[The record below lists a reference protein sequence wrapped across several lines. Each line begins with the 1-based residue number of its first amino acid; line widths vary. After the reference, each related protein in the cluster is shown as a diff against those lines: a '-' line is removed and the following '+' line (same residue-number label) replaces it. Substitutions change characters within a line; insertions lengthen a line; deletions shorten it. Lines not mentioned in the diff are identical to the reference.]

1 MSEEPAL
8 QLWSVGKSF
17 GVFRKQEVLRG
28 VSIRVERGECYGLA
42 GPNGAGKTTLIRLL
56 LGLAAPDMGEVRL
69 FGMRPDTPDV
79 RARVGFVPEAAE
91 LPPAASPRALVRRF
105 ARLRGLREAEQQGME
120 QLDRMGMAELLDRPA
135 NKLSK
140 GEKQRTLLALA
151 MLGDPQLLV
160 LDEPT
165 DGLDPLG
172 RALVRRVLREEQA
185 RGRTV
190 FLNSHLLSETE
201 RICTRVGIL
210 HRGQLVREHAVQQVE
225 SAAGS
230 SAIVLSDPP
239 PVGLPGIRAAPSLQG
254 QATESEGSTVL
265 VDHDDVAQ
273 LNAALDRLRGAGAQI
288 VEVRRVREDLEAS
301 FEAAVSGP
309 GQTPPDPGPQPP
321 EPLPSPRDP
330 FRGARAT
337 MRVAQ
342 EIAADLAARKVGW
355 FALIIGLV
363 VFGFFLWGLHNDVVK
378 GAAATV
384 RQFGGPGGMADEAT
398 MGHWVGRWTAGF
410 VYWALLPGS
419 VIFASMFA
427 PPLLDPRRTILLLAQ
442 PVSRGDL
449 ASALFFTVNAMVLGE
464 YLFLVALLYGGIRW
478 MGVAVSPLFLCLVAP
493 LLVAFA
499 ALYAVALAMTYGV
512 RSGVAS
518 GGIAFLI
525 FLVATI
531 TQAAS
536 VANPEYKVLALGA
549 ALLPRLVGLAEQA
562 VRLGGGEAARAA
574 PFVLTAAIGV
584 GVFLVALVAARR
596 SEQ

>member
-17 GVFRKQEVLRG
+17 GVFRKHEVLRG

-56 LGLAAPDMGEVRL
+56 LGLAAPDTGEVRL
-69 FGMRPDTPDV
+69 FAMRPDTPDV

-91 LPPAASPRALVRRF
+91 LPPAASPRSLVRRF
-105 ARLRGLREAEQQGME
+105 ARLRGLREAEQRGME
-120 QLDRMGMAELLDRPA
+120 ELDRMGMAELLDRPA

-210 HRGQLVREHAVQQVE
+210 HRGQLVREHAVPSTQ
-225 SAAGS
+225 STAGS
-230 SAIVLSDPP
+230 SAVVLSDPP
-239 PVGLPGIRAAPSLQG
+239 PRDLPGIRAAPSLLG

-265 VDHDDVAQ
+265 VDHDDVLQ
-273 LNAALDRLRGAGAQI
+273 LNAALDRLRAAGAQI

-309 GQTPPDPGPQPP
+309 GQAPPDPGPQPR
-321 EPLPSPRDP
+321 EPLPPPRDP
-330 FRGARAT
+330 FRGVRAT

-342 EIAADLAARKVGW
+342 EFAADLAARKVGW
-355 FALIIGLV
+355 FALIIGLL

-398 MGHWVGRWTAGF
+398 MGHWVGRWTGGF

-449 ASALFFTVNAMVLGE
+449 ASALFLTVNAMVLGE
-464 YLFLVALLYGGIRW
+464 YLFLVALLYAGIRW

-493 LLVAFA
+493 LSVAFA

-536 VANPEYKVLALGA
+536 VANPEYKVLALEA
-549 ALLPRLVGLAEQA
+549 ALLPRLIGLAEQA
-562 VRLGGGEAARAA
+562 ARLGGGEAPRAT
-574 PFVLTAAIGV
+574 PFVLTAAIGA
-584 GVFLVALVAARR
+584 GIFLVALVAARR

>member
-1 MSEEPAL
+1 MSEAPAL
-8 QLWSVGKSF
+8 QLWSVRKSF
-17 GVFRKQEVLRG
+17 GVFRKREVLHG

-56 LGLAAPDMGEVRL
+56 LGLSTPDAGEVRL
-69 FGMRPDTPDV
+69 FGMRPDTPEV

-105 ARLRGLREAEQQGME
+105 ARLRGLRNAEQQGLA
-120 QLDRMGMAELLDRPA
+120 QLDRLGMAELLDRPA
-135 NKLSK
+135 SKFSK

-151 MLGDPQLLV
+151 LLGEAQLLV

-172 RALVRRVLREEQA
+172 RALVRRVLREERA

-201 RICTRVGIL
+201 RICSRVGIL
-210 HRGQLVREHAVQQVE
+210 HRGQLVREHTVQSIE

-230 SAIVLSDPP
+230 SAIVLSHPP
-239 PVGLPGIRAAPSLQG
+239 PAGVAGIRAAPSLQG
-254 QATESEGSTVL
+254 QATESDGATVL

-273 LNAALDRLRGAGAQI
+273 LNAALDRLRAAGAQI

-301 FEAAVSGP
+301 FAAAVNGP
-309 GQTPPDPGPQPP
+309 GQKPPDPGPQPP
-321 EPLPSPRDP
+321 EPPPAARDLL
-330 FRGARAT
+330 RGPRAT
-337 MRVAQ
+337 GRLVQ

-363 VFGFFLWGLHNDVVK
+363 VFGFFLWGLNHDVARGV
-378 GAAATV
+378 AATA
-384 RQFGGPGGMADEAT
+384 RQFGGPDGAADAASMA
-398 MGHWVGRWTAGF
+398 HWVGNWTARF

-449 ASALFFTVNAMVLGE
+449 ASALFLTVNTVVLGE
-464 YLFLVALLYGGIRW
+464 YLFLVGLLYGGLYWI
-478 MGVAVSPLFLCLVAP
+478 GVPVSPLFLCLVGP
-493 LLVAFA
+493 LLLSFA
-499 ALYAVALAMTYGV
+499 AFYAAALAVTYGV
-512 RSGVAS
+512 RSGIAA
-518 GGIAFLI
+518 GGVAFLY
-525 FLVATI
+525 FLTATVL
-531 TQAAS
+531 QLAS
-536 VANPEYKVLALGA
+536 AEHLGMRMLALGA
-549 ALLPRLVGLAEQA
+549 ASLPRVAGLAEQA
-562 VRLGGGEAARAA
+562 ARLGGGEAPRPT
-574 PFVLTAAIGV
+574 PFVLTAAIGA
-584 GVFLVALVAARR
+584 GTFLVGLIVARR